1 MACVVF
7 WGPVDQCLGHS
18 GGSSEFCWAPLCVHI
33 PRVFS
38 RLEKAG
44 MIKEPWLA
52 QFCIIDFLTLIE
64 DFL

>member
-1 MACVVF
+1 MLCSGVQLISAQFTGVVLLSPAELPSVSHIF
-7 WGPVDQCLGHS
+7 W
-18 GGSSEFCWAPLCVHI
+18 
-33 PRVFS
+33 VFS

-52 QFCIIDFLTLIE
+52 QFCIIDFLTLME

>member
-1 MACVVF
+1 MAYVVF
-7 WGPVDQCLGHS
+7 WIQLISARVTGVVLM
-18 GGSSEFCWAPLCVHI
+18 SSAELPCVSHICW
-33 PRVFS
+33 VFS